1 MGRRWR
7 IRHKLTL
14 GLVLAAG
21 IILLLLAGTLYG
33 MLSYRGSM
41 KAIRSKLYEW
51 SEANS
56 MEEAVKNMSADR
68 SGPYRPLPN
77 QQQLL
82 GQVAVVK
89 AACERYRKCLD
100 NTVSNGWDPDDGKKE
115 YDRLESIEKHIG
127 ELKSLASKDPEV
139 SFSVTSNQLTDWD
152 LKIGKLV
159 ASLRGEIHDIPPEIS
174 SDIDRVRGIAK
185 GDDYYTM
192 ALVIGASALGFLLL
206 LILAVQAYRWLVG
219 PIRELHE
226 KVIRLAQGNFDSR
239 IVVQSN
245 DEIQDLAE
253 AFNNMTERLQTIYRD
268 LEHQVNERSRQLVRS
283 ESLAGVGFLAAGV
296 AHEINNPL
304 ASIAFCGEAL
314 ERRLRELLAGK
325 RDHPDMVTVNNYLR
339 MIQDEAFRCKD
350 ITQKLLEFS
359 RIGER
364 QRQMTDL
371 AQVIQSVID
380 MVHLHQAYKGKHI
393 VFDPIRNPTLL
404 VNDQEIKSVV
414 LNLVANALDSMDEG
428 GTLTITLD
436 AAGGMAVMTFTD
448 TGCGMA
454 PEVLENLFEPF
465 FSRSRTG
472 KGIGLGLSI
481 SHRIITEHGGE
492 IEATS
497 PGPNQGST
505 FTVRLPLTPA
515 AAAEQP
521 AMAMAA

>member
-14 GLVLAAG
+14 GLVLVAG
-21 IILLLLAGTLYG
+21 IMLLLLAGTVDGL
-33 MLSYRGSM
+33 LSYRDSM
-41 KAIRSKLYEW
+41 NAIHSKHAELGHVEQMYA
-51 SEANS
+51 SVGKLNNLA
-56 MEEAVKNMSADR
+56 R
-68 SGPYRPLPN
+68 SGPLNLDDLREQIKEIRRN
-77 QQQLL
+77 LL
-82 GQVAVVK
+82 NYENALK
-89 AACERYRKCLD
+89 H
-100 NTVSNGWDPDDGKKE
+100 TVSKNWDPDNGQAESSHVEAIGKKLDE
-115 YDRLESIEKHIG
+115 LNGVAAQDAKVELTSSPEETSTATKMARIIQDLADETHGLTGVIFKDLEQ
-127 ELKSLASKDPEV
+127 LRTDAKSAEV
-139 SFSVTSNQLTDWD
+139 T
-152 LKIGKLV
+152 
-159 ASLRGEIHDIPPEIS
+159 
-174 SDIDRVRGIAK
+174 
-185 GDDYYTM
+185 TM
-192 ALVIGASALGFLLL
+192 AIIIGTTALGFVLMI
-206 LILAVQAYRWLVG
+206 ILARYAYRWLVN
-219 PIRELHE
+219 PIRELHD
-226 KVIRLAQGNFDSR
+226 KVGHLAQGNFDTR
-239 IVVQSN
+239 IVVQSG

-253 AFNNMTERLQTIYRD
+253 AFNNMTDRLRSIYRD

-325 RDHPDMVTVNNYLR
+325 RDHPDMITVNNYLR

-371 AQVIQSVID
+371 AQIIQSVID
-380 MVHLHQAYKGKHI
+380 MVHLHQAYKGKNI

-404 VNDQEIKSVV
+404 INDQEIKSVV

-436 AAGGMAVMTFTD
+436 AASGMAVMTFTD
-448 TGCGMA
+448 NGCGMA

-481 SHRIITEHGGE
+481 SHRIITQHGGE

-497 PGPNQGST
+497 PGANQGST
-505 FTVRLPLTPA
+505 FTVRLPLTPKM
-515 AAAEQP
+515 AAEQP

>member
-1 MGRRWR
+1 
-7 IRHKLTL
+7 LTL
-14 GLVLAAG
+14 GLILVVG
-21 IILLLLAGTLYG
+21 IMLLLLGGTLDG

-41 KAIRSKLYEW
+41 KAIQSKLFELQ
-51 SEANS
+51 
-56 MEEAVKNMSADR
+56 AVAEM
-68 SGPYRPLPN
+68 
-77 QQQLL
+77 
-82 GQVAVVK
+82 QVAVNSL
-89 AACERYRKCLD
+89 YRLVDDGKTANPQDVLD
-100 NTVSNGWDPDDGKKE
+100 RIGPVQNSCREFESRLNLTVSKGWDPNDGKEE
-115 YDRLESIEKHIG
+115 YAYLESMRESLQNLQTLANITEPQAIITQSTTQQSPNQERILKIIKYLNSQIN
-127 ELKSLASKDPEV
+127 ELSQV
-139 SFSVTSNQLTDWD
+139 IYRVCVD
-152 LKIGKLV
+152 LKN
-159 ASLRGEIHDIPPEIS
+159 SS
-174 SDIDRVRGIAK
+174 SDDEKA
-185 GDDYYTM
+185 TL
-192 ALVIGASALGFLLL
+192 ALAIGTSVLGCLLMVALSWH
-206 LILAVQAYRWLVG
+206 AYRWLVD

-226 KVIRLAQGNFDSR
+226 KVCRLAQGNFDSR
-239 IVVQSN
+239 IVVKSN

-371 AQVIQSVID
+371 AQIIQSVID
-380 MVHLHQAYKGKHI
+380 MVHLHQAYKGKNI

-414 LNLVANALDSMDEG
+414 LNLVANALDSMNEG

-436 AAGGMAVMTFTD
+436 STSGNAVMTFTD
-448 TGCGMA
+448 TGCGMG
-454 PEVLENLFEPF
+454 PEVMENLFEPF

-481 SHRIITEHGGE
+481 SHRIITQHGGE

-497 PGPNQGST
+497 PGPDQGST

-515 AAAEQP
+515 MTAEQP
-521 AMAMAA
+521 RMAMAA